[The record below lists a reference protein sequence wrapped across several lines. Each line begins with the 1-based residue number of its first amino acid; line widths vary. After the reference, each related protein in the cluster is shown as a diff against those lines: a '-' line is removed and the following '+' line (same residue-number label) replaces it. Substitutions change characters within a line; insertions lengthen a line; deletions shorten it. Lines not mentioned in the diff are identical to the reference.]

1 MDIAHQLVEIFCE
14 MDDFCKELETQVK
27 KTSLTGPSGSTP
39 RGPKRGLTNSEI
51 MTILIMFQMIR
62 VKDFKT
68 FYCHFLQKYW
78 HVYFPCL
85 PSYQRFIE
93 LLKNAILP
101 LTLFVHIKSGHRKN
115 IYYID
120 SSCLPVCHIKRS
132 KRHKTFDEIAQYG
145 KTSVGWFFGL
155 KIHLVVN
162 DMGEIIAF
170 KMTAGNEHDSKCAE
184 VLLSCILKIHPSS
197 V

>member
-27 KTSLTGPSGSTP
+27 KTSLAGPSGSTP

-68 FYCHFLQKYW
+68 FYCYFLQKYW
-78 HVYFPCL
+78 HAYFPCL

-120 SSCLPVCHIKRS
+120 SSCLPVYLFAILNGVNVIKLLMRLHS
-132 KRHKTFDEIAQYG
+132 MAKRQLDGFLA
-145 KTSVGWFFGL
+145 
-155 KIHLVVN
+155 
-162 DMGEIIAF
+162 
-170 KMTAGNEHDSKCAE
+170 
-184 VLLSCILKIHPSS
+184 
-197 V
+197 